1 MRVKKMREKM
11 DLVHRA
17 KQFLPFNSL
26 KGFYDLILEQEK
38 IKTSRRHLT
47 IDEIEMI
54 NEKIV
59 ELKVNQ
65 MVIITHYVKDGYV
78 NTQGMITFI
87 DPVLKT
93 IKIVD
98 QVIPIRD
105 ITDVK
110 VI

>member
-1 MRVKKMREKM
+1 MREKM
-11 DLVHRA
+11 DLVQRA

-38 IKTSRRHLT
+38 IKVPRRHLSS
-47 IDEIEMI
+47 DEMEAL

-59 ELKVNQ
+59 KLKVKQ
-65 MVIITHYVKDGYV
+65 MVVVTHYVKDGYV
-78 NTQGMITFI
+78 KTQGIITFI
-87 DPVLKT
+87 DEVMKT

-98 QVIPIRD
+98 QVILIKDIR
-105 ITDVK
+105 DVK